1 MDDIFKEFNET
12 DWRTQWTLSALRGFD
27 GFWKET
33 EKLVAAAADAEEK
46 LNRPDWNPKDEEEYW
61 EYRSL
66 IRAVRHHHDE
76 VITPTF
82 RYAVV
87 VTLFA
92 ILERE
97 LRRAADY
104 IAAETKVAISYK
116 GQKGSVIPL
125 VARFIKT
132 HKGISIQSLPGYGD
146 IADLQKVRD
155 CIVHCYGDIA
165 LSRDHAL
172 LKKLSTR
179 ARGLDAYPGTEMEI
193 APAFIERAMNAHVKF
208 FTALFNK
215 LGWKIKAEWLENR
228 RRKSAKVSRE

>member
-1 MDDIFKEFNET
+1 MDSFFKEFNEI
-12 DWRTQWTLSALRGFD
+12 DWRTQWTYSSLRGFD
-27 GFWKET
+27 GFWRET
-33 EKLVAAAADAEEK
+33 EKLVAVDADATER
-46 LNRPDWNPKDEEEYW
+46 LNGPDWKPKDDEEYA

-66 IRAVRHHHDE
+66 IRAVRHQHDE

-104 IAAETKVAISYK
+104 IAVETKVAINYK

-125 VARFIKT
+125 VAQFIKAR
-132 HKGISIQSLPGYGD
+132 KGISIQDLPGYGD
-146 IADLQKVRD
+146 IVDLQKVRD

-172 LKKLSTR
+172 LKKLSTP

-193 APAFIERAMNAHVKF
+193 APAFIERSMNAHWKF
-208 FTALFNK
+208 FTALFKK
-215 LGWKIKAEWLENR
+215 LGWKINAEWLVK
-228 RRKSAKVSRE
+228 RKPTQAK